1 MSPLVNATTPANQP
15 NQTQTVP
22 VVPTGQAVPS
32 IAPAPATVALNGTS
46 QKPPNVIS
54 VANLLQSWK
63 ASRFSGTGKHLTL
76 NITSLGLL
84 VIVVIFVQATY
95 SAEYRSNDGLSLNQL
110 LRISESTTIAVVQT
124 SQTIL
129 IALMTVT
136 LGEAFEFIHWIVVGS
151 YGGGLRYLTFLA
163 ISPTTGYAGTLQ
175 IVFARPFSCVP
186 LAARLWGLVKV
197 LLTGGIWLSGIV
209 LFINTS
215 SITVYDTGLSYD
227 VSAGIGPF
235 TGSLVQPFIDFLQT
249 RAETKSQTLVPYTF
263 AHLVNLL
270 VMNPAISTV
279 SSPVSCTDDGKGG
292 CTSYLVTGGLESVTP
307 WITPAQYYSEFTMAR
322 LDRVPSIQVDVSTLD
337 APKTGFSD
345 KDCEIFGKYGII
357 IGLKLCI
364 AADPTRQGSLRT
376 GLFVCTNGTNN
387 NRCHHKRSESFL
399 PNITAQITFYTS
411 QATLIA
417 SRSNYSIVSI
427 IDQTPPIP
435 YLGFHTDTHNNTNST
450 STPPTQDQNLQ
461 SYRSSLHWLLD
472 FSASNIPAPSSIAE
486 LFWTASLQLSDPSTS
501 IGVVSQ
507 NFHSLLVFPFFIFNI
522 NNWGN
527 LQTKT
532 NETVSGLP
540 AEFYTTASLVQGYE
554 KVMFDRGMFVLF
566 LVLQGVAAVFVW
578 GVLGWVW
585 FAGGGHG
592 RLNLNAKGGGGGKAR
607 LPEISE
613 FPLYDGLFRTRVVD
627 GGNSGVTLSA
637 GVGSGA
643 GTSTRE
649 IIRDT
654 RGYTVILR

>member
-1 MSPLVNATTPANQP
+1 MSPLVNAATPANQP

-22 VVPTGQAVPS
+22 AVPTGQAVPS
-32 IAPAPATVALNGTS
+32 IAPAPATVARNGTS

-54 VANLLQSWK
+54 VHVANLLQSWK
-63 ASRFSGTGKHLTL
+63 ASRFSGTGKHLAL
-76 NITSLGLL
+76 NIISLGLL

-95 SAEYRSNDGLSLNQL
+95 SAEYRSNHGLSLNQL

-129 IALMTVT
+129 IAFITVT
-136 LGEAFEFIHWIVVGS
+136 LGEAFEFIYWIAAGS
-151 YGGGLRYLTFLA
+151 GGLRYLTFLA
-163 ISPTTGYAGTLQ
+163 ISPTTGYKGTLQ
-175 IVFARPFSCVP
+175 IVFARPFSCIP

-215 SITVYDTGLSYD
+215 SISVYDTGLSYD
-227 VSAGIGPF
+227 VTAGIGPF
-235 TGSLVQPFIDFLQT
+235 TGSLVQPFIDLLQT

-270 VMNPAISTV
+270 VTNPAISTV

-307 WITPAQYYSEFTMAR
+307 WITPAQYYSDFTMAR

-364 AADPTRQGSLRT
+364 AADPTRQGSLRA
-376 GLFVCTNGTNN
+376 GLFVCTDGTNN

-411 QATLIA
+411 HATLIA

-435 YLGFHTDTHNNTNST
+435 YLGFHTHTHNNANNTNST
-450 STPPTQDQNLQ
+450 STPPTQEDQNLQ

-472 FSASNIPAPSSIAE
+472 FSASDIPAPSSIAE

-501 IGVVSQ
+501 IGIVSQ

-532 NETVSGLP
+532 NETVPGLP
-540 AEFYTTASLVQGYE
+540 GEFYTTASLVQGYE

-585 FAGGGHG
+585 F
-592 RLNLNAKGGGGGKAR
+592 GGGGGQGGGKGR

-627 GGNSGVTLSA
+627 GRGGGNSAGVTLSA
-637 GVGSGA
+637 GAGAGA